1 MLHCRIALLRR
12 RIGINQQQLAEKL
25 HISPS
30 TVGMYEQG
38 RRTPNV
44 DILVQMS
51 RIFNVSLDYLITG
64 SEFTPA
70 SEKISIDSK
79 PHNTPCCQCCY
90 QKIVDVLRENMSPY
104 AHRYD
109 NNDDAFSEDIA

>member
-12 RIGINQQQLAEKL
+12 SIGINQQQLAEKL

-51 RIFNVSLDYLITG
+51 KIFNVSLDYLITG
-64 SEFTPA
+64 SEFVP
-70 SEKISIDSK
+70 SSENENLSIPPYRRPQCNLCYEKILDI
-79 PHNTPCCQCCY
+79 
-90 QKIVDVLRENMSPY
+90 IRENMSL
-104 AHRYD
+104 
-109 NNDDAFSEDIA
+109 NDYKQT

>member
-12 RIGINQQQLAEKL
+12 SIGMNQLQLAEKL

-44 DILVQMS
+44 EIIVQMS
-51 RIFNVSLDYLITG
+51 MIFNVSLDYLITG
-64 SEFTPA
+64 SEFVP
-70 SEKISIDSK
+70 SPEKENLNI
-79 PHNTPCCQCCY
+79 PPYRCPQCNRCY
-90 QKIVDVLRENMSPY
+90 DKRLDIIRENMSP
-104 AHRYD
+104 
-109 NNDDAFSEDIA
+109 NDYKQT

>member
-1 MLHCRIALLRR
+1 MLQCRIALLRR

-44 DILVQMS
+44 EILVQMS

-64 SEFTPA
+64 SEFVP
-70 SEKISIDSK
+70 SSENENLNIPSYRRPQCNRCYEKILDI
-79 PHNTPCCQCCY
+79 
-90 QKIVDVLRENMSPY
+90 IRENMSP
-104 AHRYD
+104 
-109 NNDDAFSEDIA
+109 NDCTQT

>member
-44 DILVQMS
+44 DILTQMS

-64 SEFTPA
+64 SEFVP
-70 SEKISIDSK
+70 SSENENLSIPPDRRPQCNRCYEKILDI
-79 PHNTPCCQCCY
+79 
-90 QKIVDVLRENMSPY
+90 IRENMSL
-104 AHRYD
+104 
-109 NNDDAFSEDIA
+109 NDRE

>member
-12 RIGINQQQLAEKL
+12 SIGINQQQLAERL

-44 DILVQMS
+44 DILTQMS

-64 SEFTPA
+64 SEFVP
-70 SEKISIDSK
+70 SSENENLNIPPYRHPQCNLCYEKILDI
-79 PHNTPCCQCCY
+79 
-90 QKIVDVLRENMSPY
+90 IRENMSP
-104 AHRYD
+104 
-109 NNDDAFSEDIA
+109 NDRGKT

>member
-44 DILVQMS
+44 GILAQMS

-64 SEFTPA
+64 SEFVP
-70 SEKISIDSK
+70 SSENENLSIPPYRRPQCNRCYEKILDI
-79 PHNTPCCQCCY
+79 
-90 QKIVDVLRENMSPY
+90 IRENMSP
-104 AHRYD
+104 
-109 NNDDAFSEDIA
+109 NDCT

>member
-44 DILVQMS
+44 EILVQLS

-64 SEFTPA
+64 SEFVTSPEKENLNIPPYRHPQCNLCY
-70 SEKISIDSK
+70 EKILDI
-79 PHNTPCCQCCY
+79 
-90 QKIVDVLRENMSPY
+90 IRENMSP
-104 AHRYD
+104 
-109 NNDDAFSEDIA
+109 NDRGKT

>member
-1 MLHCRIALLRR
+1 MLQCRIALLRR

-44 DILVQMS
+44 EILVQLS

-64 SEFTPA
+64 SEFVPS
-70 SEKISIDSK
+70 SENENLNI
-79 PHNTPCCQCCY
+79 PPYRCPQCNRCY
-90 QKIVDVLRENMSPY
+90 EIILDIIRENMSP
-104 AHRYD
+104 
-109 NNDDAFSEDIA
+109 NDCTQT

>member
-1 MLHCRIALLRR
+1 MLHCRIVLLRR
-12 RIGINQQQLAEKL
+12 SIGINQQQLAEKL

-44 DILVQMS
+44 EILVQMS

-64 SEFTPA
+64 AEFVPSSENENLNIPPYRHPQCNRCY
-70 SEKISIDSK
+70 EKILNI
-79 PHNTPCCQCCY
+79 
-90 QKIVDVLRENMSPY
+90 IRENMSL
-104 AHRYD
+104 
-109 NNDDAFSEDIA
+109 NDCTQT

>member
-1 MLHCRIALLRR
+1 MLQSRIALLRR

-64 SEFTPA
+64 SEFVP
-70 SEKISIDSK
+70 SPEKENLNIPPYRFPQCNRCYEKILDI
-79 PHNTPCCQCCY
+79 
-90 QKIVDVLRENMSPY
+90 IRENMSP
-104 AHRYD
+104 
-109 NNDDAFSEDIA
+109 NDCTQT

>member
-12 RIGINQQQLAEKL
+12 SIGINQQQLAEKL
-25 HISPS
+25 QISPS

-44 DILVQMS
+44 EILLQMS

-64 SEFTPA
+64 SEFVPTPEKENLNIPPYRCPQCNRCY
-70 SEKISIDSK
+70 EKILGI
-79 PHNTPCCQCCY
+79 
-90 QKIVDVLRENMSPY
+90 IRENMSP
-104 AHRYD
+104 
-109 NNDDAFSEDIA
+109 NDYKQT

>member
-12 RIGINQQQLAEKL
+12 NIGINQQQLAEKL

-64 SEFTPA
+64 SEFVPSA
-70 SEKISIDSK
+70 ENENLNIPPHRYLQCSRCYEKILDI
-79 PHNTPCCQCCY
+79 
-90 QKIVDVLRENMSPY
+90 IRENMSP
-104 AHRYD
+104 
-109 NNDDAFSEDIA
+109 NDCEQT

>member
-1 MLHCRIALLRR
+1 MLHCQIALLRR
-12 RIGINQQQLAEKL
+12 KIGINQQQLAKKL

-64 SEFTPA
+64 SEFVP
-70 SEKISIDSK
+70 SSKNENLNIPPYRCPRCNRCYEKILDNIW
-79 PHNTPCCQCCY
+79 
-90 QKIVDVLRENMSPY
+90 ENMSP
-104 AHRYD
+104 
-109 NNDDAFSEDIA
+109 NDYKQT

>member
-44 DILVQMS
+44 EILVQMS

-64 SEFTPA
+64 SEFVPSSDNENLNIPPYRRTQCNRCY
-70 SEKISIDSK
+70 EKLLDII
-79 PHNTPCCQCCY
+79 
-90 QKIVDVLRENMSPY
+90 RENMSP
-104 AHRYD
+104 
-109 NNDDAFSEDIA
+109 NDCTQT

>member
-1 MLHCRIALLRR
+1 MLQCRIALLRR

-44 DILVQMS
+44 DILTQMS

-64 SEFTPA
+64 SEFVPSSENENLNA
-70 SEKISIDSK
+70 PPYRRPQCNRCYEKILDI
-79 PHNTPCCQCCY
+79 
-90 QKIVDVLRENMSPY
+90 IRENMSP
-104 AHRYD
+104 
-109 NNDDAFSEDIA
+109 NDRGKT

>member
-64 SEFTPA
+64 SEFVP
-70 SEKISIDSK
+70 SSENENLNILPYRHPQCNRCYEKILDI
-79 PHNTPCCQCCY
+79 
-90 QKIVDVLRENMSPY
+90 IRENMSP
-104 AHRYD
+104 
-109 NNDDAFSEDIA
+109 NDCSQT

>member
-12 RIGINQQQLAEKL
+12 SIGINQQQLAEKL

-44 DILVQMS
+44 EILVQLS
-51 RIFNVSLDYLITG
+51 RIFNVSLYYLITG
-64 SEFTPA
+64 SEFVP
-70 SEKISIDSK
+70 SSENENLNIPPYRCPQCNRCYEKILDI
-79 PHNTPCCQCCY
+79 
-90 QKIVDVLRENMSPY
+90 IRENMSP
-104 AHRYD
+104 
-109 NNDDAFSEDIA
+109 NDRGKT